1 MQLMDDNELLRQYAQ
16 TSSEEAFAT
25 LVSRH
30 IDMVYSAAL
39 RHVANHHQAEE
50 ITQAVFVILA
60 GKARLLSTGTI
71 LAGWLFRTTRFTAAN
86 YMRAEIRRARREQ
99 EACMQSNLSEDRG
112 SSWQDV
118 APMLNDA
125 IAGLREGDRNA
136 IVLRFLQGK
145 DYKAVAAALGGTEEA
160 AQMRV
165 GRALEKLRK
174 LFAKRGVV
182 LMASALGGLM
192 AAQATQAAP
201 LGLAASVT
209 LGALQGTS
217 LTASTL
223 TLVKGTLK
231 LMAWTKLKLAVGASV
246 VLLLAY
252 QYHNNTVQAQ
262 HLTTVREQLQAGKN
276 TAATQK
282 NQIAELERQTAA
294 IVEIRRE
301 QEQALARL
309 RARRAAAT
317 KEIQAKSAARVPTT
331 LLSAVLADP
340 VARESQREELI
351 GNARNRWQP
360 VVKELKLKPE
370 QAEKLYQIV
379 ADSGMRNIEAVA
391 AFTEGKITAEAAVQD
406 GARAEQDATDQV
418 RLMLGDEGLA
428 KWEQCSQS
436 FPARSLGEQFD
447 RQLGFF
453 GLTPEQRQGLRDVIT
468 AEPEKVP
475 PSLAGDFTLPQ
486 LVYPD
491 ELDQRFV
498 QEKAANQRILE
509 KARGFLE
516 PNNLDALALMQ
527 AYNLASHQRT
537 ALLILRKL

>member
-1 MQLMDDNELLRQYAQ
+1 MDDSELLRQYAQ
-16 TSSEEAFAT
+16 SHCEDAFAT

-60 GKARLLSTGTI
+60 QKARSLSPTTM
-71 LAGWLFRTTRFTAAN
+71 LAGWLFRTVRFTAAN
-86 YMRAEIRRARREQ
+86 YLRGEIRRARREQ
-99 EACMQSNLSEDRG
+99 EACMDPNPSQNRSDV
-112 SSWQDV
+112 WQEV

-174 LFAKRGVV
+174 LFGKRGVT
-182 LMASALGGLM
+182 LTATALSALM
-192 AAQATQAAP
+192 AAQGTQAAP

-209 LGALQGTS
+209 LGALQGTG

-223 TLVKGTLK
+223 TLVEGTLK
-231 LMAWTKLKLAVGASV
+231 LMAWTKLKLTVGASV
-246 VLLLAY
+246 VLLLGY
-252 QYHNNTVQAQ
+252 QYHNNAVQAQ
-262 HLTTVREQLQAGKN
+262 HLAAAREQLQVGES
-276 TAATQK
+276 AAAAQK
-282 NQIAELERQTAA
+282 SRIAELGQQTAA
-294 IVEIRRE
+294 IMETRRE
-301 QEQALARL
+301 QEQALVRL
-309 RARRAAAT
+309 RARRAAGT
-317 KEIQAKSAARVPTT
+317 KENQAKSAPRAPTT
-331 LLSAVLADP
+331 LLSALLADP

-351 GNARNRWQP
+351 GNARTRWGP

-370 QAEKLYQIV
+370 QAEKLYQI
-379 ADSGMRNIEAVA
+379 AGDSGMRNIESVA
-391 AFTEGKITAEAAVQD
+391 AFTEGKITAEAAVQA
-406 GARAEQDATDQV
+406 GTQAEQNATDQV
-418 RLMLGDEGLA
+418 RSMLGDEGLA
-428 KWEQCSQS
+428 KWEECNRS

-453 GLTPEQRQGLRDVIT
+453 ALKPEQRQELRDLIE
-468 AEPEKVP
+468 AEPDKVAQ
-475 PSLAGDFTLPQ
+475 SLAGDFTVHQ

-491 ELDQRFV
+491 ELDQRFA

-509 KARGFLE
+509 KAGEFLE
-516 PNNLDALALMQ
+516 PNNVDALALMQ
-527 AYNLASHQRT
+527 AYNLAAQQRT
-537 ALLILRKL
+537 ALHILWKL

>member
-30 IDMVYSAAL
+30 IDMAYSAAL

-209 LGALQGTS
+209 LGALR
-217 LTASTL
+217 
-223 TLVKGTLK
+223 
-231 LMAWTKLKLAVGASV
+231 
-246 VLLLAY
+246 
-252 QYHNNTVQAQ
+252 AQ
-262 HLTTVREQLQAGKN
+262 V
-276 TAATQK
+276 
-282 NQIAELERQTAA
+282 
-294 IVEIRRE
+294 
-301 QEQALARL
+301 
-309 RARRAAAT
+309 
-317 KEIQAKSAARVPTT
+317 
-331 LLSAVLADP
+331 
-340 VARESQREELI
+340 
-351 GNARNRWQP
+351 
-360 VVKELKLKPE
+360 
-370 QAEKLYQIV
+370 
-379 ADSGMRNIEAVA
+379 
-391 AFTEGKITAEAAVQD
+391 
-406 GARAEQDATDQV
+406 
-418 RLMLGDEGLA
+418 
-428 KWEQCSQS
+428 
-436 FPARSLGEQFD
+436 
-447 RQLGFF
+447 
-453 GLTPEQRQGLRDVIT
+453 
-468 AEPEKVP
+468 
-475 PSLAGDFTLPQ
+475 
-486 LVYPD
+486 
-491 ELDQRFV
+491 
-498 QEKAANQRILE
+498 
-509 KARGFLE
+509 
-516 PNNLDALALMQ
+516 
-527 AYNLASHQRT
+527 
-537 ALLILRKL
+537 